1 MGQPTKLA
9 QGTELSHRGFERR
22 KPVAEVGT
30 KAYHASHGRVLAR

>member
-1 MGQPTKLA
+1 LHWTSHRIRLVEMGQPTKLA

-30 KAYHASHGRVLAR
+30 